1 MGWSGNQNRSES
13 LTGRLVEEPSKNCD
27 EQSQLSYAQKRS
39 STTTQQK
46 AVMTYQ
52 IEGSNVS
59 LSLSADE
66 MNEVIEAL
74 ELAGAD
80 SELLEAW
87 QEFRKEEFA

>member
-1 MGWSGNQNRSES
+1 
-13 LTGRLVEEPSKNCD
+13 
-27 EQSQLSYAQKRS
+27 
-39 STTTQQK
+39 
-46 AVMTYQ
+46 MTYE
-52 IEGSNVS
+52 IVGSNVS

-74 ELAGAD
+74 ELANAD